1 MSERNTPLGL
11 LSSILRSGWTLAA
24 LAFWLLLWW
33 GLIGVFQISPDF
45 LPQPNEVLTRLI
57 RLMTHP
63 VGEGP
68 LHVHIAASLW
78 RFVFGFALAVA
89 VGVPL
94 GFLMGFFKIFDWV
107 MNPIFELVRYIP
119 PIAWAPFAILWFGA
133 NIGAQAFVIFIST
146 LPPILIS
153 AYGAMKSVDTNL
165 MAAARTLGAKPRTII
180 LEVGLPSSIP
190 VLVGGLRIG
199 VATGWMA
206 LIAAEIVAGTGTR
219 AGLGYLI
226 LVGQQTLNAA
236 TTIGA
241 MLMIGLL
248 GWLFDTALRA
258 LERNVMRWR

>member
-1 MSERNTPLGL
+1 MYERGKTTGRIGYAR
-11 LSSILRSGWTLAA
+11 SSGWTIGV
-24 LAFWLLLWW
+24 LAFWLALWW
-33 GLIGVFQISPDF
+33 GIIAIFQIDPDF
-45 LPQPNEVLTRLI
+45 LPVPGDVLTRLI
-57 RLMTHP
+57 RLITDP

-68 LHVHIAASLW
+68 LHVHLLASLW
-78 RFVFGFALAVA
+78 RFVIGFALAVA
-89 VGVPL
+89 IGVPL
-94 GFLMGFFKIFDWV
+94 GFLMGFFRVFDWAL
-107 MNPIFELVRYIP
+107 NPIFELVRYIP

-146 LPPILIS
+146 LPPILMS
-153 AYGAMKSVDTNL
+153 AYGAMRAVDPNL
-165 MAAARTLGAKPRTII
+165 LAAARTLGAKPRTII
-180 LEVGLPSSIP
+180 LEVGLPSSVP

-241 MLMIGLL
+241 MVLIGLL
-248 GWLFDTALRA
+248 GWTFDVALRG